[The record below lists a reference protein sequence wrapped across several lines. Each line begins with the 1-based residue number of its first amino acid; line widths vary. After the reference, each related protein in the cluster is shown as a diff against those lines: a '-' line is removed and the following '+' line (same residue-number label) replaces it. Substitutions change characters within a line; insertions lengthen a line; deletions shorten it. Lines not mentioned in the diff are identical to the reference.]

1 MERATFEQRVERL
14 TRAVERAA
22 SETPST
28 VRQTALEALASF
40 GRELADH
47 FAEAERKLQGA
58 APAALHARLC
68 GDLRALELRARTAG
82 DWPESWRSIQR
93 EFTRFVDKLADYERA
108 HHGAARKS

>member
-1 MERATFEQRVERL
+1 MQRPTFEQRVERL

-22 SETPST
+22 SETPSA

-47 FAEAERKLQGA
+47 FAEAERALPA

-68 GDLRALELRARTAG
+68 GDLRALEERARAAG
-82 DWPESWRSIQR
+82 DWPESWRGVQR
-93 EFTRFVDKLADYERA
+93 EFARFVASLEDYERA
-108 HHGAARKS
+108 HPGAARK